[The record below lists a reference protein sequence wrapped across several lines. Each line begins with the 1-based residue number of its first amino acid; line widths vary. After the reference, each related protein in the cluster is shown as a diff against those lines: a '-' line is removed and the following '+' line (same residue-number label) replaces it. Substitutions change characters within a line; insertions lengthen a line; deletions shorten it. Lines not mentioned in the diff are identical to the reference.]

1 MLEMENRANIYRM
14 DMVASMETVKNKLE
28 ENVESIPKDK
38 NSKIWRLL
46 IFVKS
51 KQ

>member
-28 ENVESIPKDK
+28 ENVDSILKT
-38 NSKIWRLL
+38 NI
-46 IFVKS
+46 VKS
-51 KQ
+51 GDY